1 MPSPP
6 AFETAPASAG
16 VAALPTGACTTGAVS
31 PRRRQNGVGNGA
43 ERSKIVITRCWTRAA

>member
-6 AFETAPASAG
+6 AFETALASSG
-16 VAALPTGACTTGAVS
+16 VAALPTGACTTGAVI